1 MRYFSLLNQQQHTSG
16 TKSLYLLLLLLIVL
30 SGCADTMGKNEAL
43 TQLQQDVEELKDR
56 DTRIEARLDELNN
69 KIFLLQDK
77 IEATGKEVKDL
88 KSMAVPIKPPEE
100 LEVVKVKPE
109 DKGGVSKQALPQK
122 DRPHKPKISPEKLYQ
137 KGYSAYLDGRLKD
150 ARDVFRRFVREFP
163 DHPLADNA
171 QYWIGETYYT
181 EKDFENAL
189 KEFAK
194 VVDNF
199 PQSNKAPDALLK
211 VAFSFIEMGD
221 RMGAKEALEKLID
234 TYPGSEAA
242 RVGKKRLSELMR

>member
-1 MRYFSLLNQQQHTSG
+1 MGYYSLLYRQQHTYWRG
-16 TKSLYLLLLLLIVL
+16 TFYLLLLLLLVI

-77 IEATGKEVKDL
+77 IEATGKELKSL

-100 LEVVKVKPE
+100 LEVVKVRPE
-109 DKGGVSKQALPQK
+109 DKGGVSRPASREKE
-122 DRPHKPKISPEKLYQ
+122 RPHKPKISPEKLYQ
-137 KGYSAYLDGRLKD
+137 KGYSAYLQGRLKD
-150 ARDVFRRFVREFP
+150 ARDAFRRFVKEFP
-163 DHPLADNA
+163 HHPLADNA

-234 TYPGSEAA
+234 TYPGTEATRA
-242 RVGKKRLSELMR
+242 GKKRLSELMR